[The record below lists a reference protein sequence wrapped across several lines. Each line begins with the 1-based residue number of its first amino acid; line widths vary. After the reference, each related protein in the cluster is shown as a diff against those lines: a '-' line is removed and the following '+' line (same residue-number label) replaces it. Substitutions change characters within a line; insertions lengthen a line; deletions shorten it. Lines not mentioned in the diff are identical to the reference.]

1 MRPDRTRI
9 LTSHWSAAATR
20 LFLALAVAF
29 SALLAVKADAQV
41 RDDFVNVVI
50 PQRRVVLGPVQMT
63 TVDADVTIVEQVA
76 ATKMR
81 INLRND
87 SGRVQEAQLLLPVP
101 EGAVVK
107 SLVLEGLG
115 EEGIARVLPA
125 DEARRIYNSIVNQ
138 SRDPAL
144 LEFAGYNLI
153 RSSVFPVPARGEQA
167 ITITYEQVLPSDAGR
182 IDYKLPRSE
191 SLEQPGVTWSF
202 SVDIKSKLPIST
214 VYSPSHD
221 LSVDR
226 VGKNRVKVKVP
237 QSSALNDLGPLLVS
251 YLVETNGGVA
261 ASMLAYPDA
270 TVGDGEGGYFLL
282 LAGVP
287 AERPEDAKVLK
298 REVILVIDRSGSM
311 RDQKIEQVRE
321 AALQVIEGLD
331 DGEYFNILDYSNTVE
346 MFAEAP
352 VVKNDRTIEQAREYL
367 ASLKAI
373 GGTALND
380 ALVEALRQDHEEG
393 TLPVVL
399 FLTDGLPTVG
409 ERGEVAI
416 RDGAKAANKHNRR
429 VFTFG
434 VGYDVNTPLLSA
446 IAGGSRATATFVLP
460 EEDVEVKVGQVFRRL
475 HGPVLSSPKLTIL
488 GRDGEPTTRAV
499 RELMPGE
506 LPDLFEGDQ
515 LVLLGQFTED
525 EPLEMRLTGDY
536 FGKQRTFEFSFEMDK
551 GTTRNSFVP
560 RLWASRKIAVLV
572 DEIRKMGADSGGLT
586 PEPAT
591 SDPRFKELVDEIVTL
606 STKWGVLTEY
616 TSFLALEPGMWN
628 DFDVAARY
636 GFVPMGEPQNS
647 LGLIPDS
654 ETLSRVAGRSLEG
667 RAQRERAGK
676 GAVAQ
681 ELNAGQRAD
690 QFKLNK
696 GNLLYNE
703 DLEAVQFAGIKQ
715 INDETYYFR
724 SGQWVDSRIL
734 AFAAKDE
741 KKAEEAE
748 KPDETVEFG
757 TEAFD
762 DLLAR
767 LVSSNR
773 QGVLAIGGDVYLTME
788 SKRILVRLPA
798 LNGGG

>member
-1 MRPDRTRI
+1 MRPDRNR
-9 LTSHWSAAATR
+9 TSKHAIAR
-20 LFLALAVAF
+20 PLLALAIALSSLTLAK
-29 SALLAVKADAQV
+29 SASAQL
-41 RDDFVNVVI
+41 RDDLVNVVI
-50 PQRRVVLGPVQMT
+50 PQRRVMLGPVRMT
-63 TVDADVTIVEQVA
+63 AVDAKVAIVEQIA
-76 ATKMR
+76 ATSMR

-87 SGRVQEAQLLLPVP
+87 AARVQEAQLLLPVP

-115 EEGIARVLPA
+115 EEGIARILPA
-125 DEARRIYNSIVNQ
+125 DEARRIYNTIVSQ
-138 SRDPAL
+138 TRDPAL

-182 IDYKLPRSE
+182 VDYKLPRSE
-191 SLEQPGVTWSF
+191 SLEQPGVAWSF
-202 SVDIKSKLPIST
+202 SVDIRSKQPIST

-226 VGKNRVKVKVP
+226 ASKNRVKAKVP

-251 YLVETNGGVA
+251 YLVETDGGVA

-287 AERPEDAKVLK
+287 AERPENAEALK

-311 RDQKIEQVRE
+311 RDEKIEQARE
-321 AALQVIEGLD
+321 AALQVIEGLE
-331 DGEYFNILDYSNTVE
+331 DGEYFNILDYSNAVE
-346 MFAEAP
+346 MFADAP
-352 VVKNDRTIEQAREYL
+352 VAKNARTIEQAREYL

-380 ALVEALRQDHEEG
+380 ALVEALRQDHKDG

-434 VGYDVNTPLLSA
+434 VGYDVNTPLLNA

-475 HGPVLSSPKLTIL
+475 HGPVLSSPTLTVL
-488 GRDGEPTTRAV
+488 GKDGEPTTRAV

-525 EPLEMRLTGDY
+525 EPLQMRLTGDY
-536 FGKQRTFEFSFEMDK
+536 FGKQRTFEFSFSMDK

-560 RLWASRKIAVLV
+560 RLWASRKIAMLV
-572 DEIRKMGADSGGLT
+572 DEIRKMGADTGGLAPT
-586 PEPAT
+586 PAT
-591 SDPRFKELVDEIVTL
+591 EDPRFKELVDEIVTL

-628 DFDVAARY
+628 DRDLAARY

-647 LGLIPDS
+647 LGLAPTTDV
-654 ETLSRVAGRSLEG
+654 LNRVAGEALEA

-681 ELNAGQRAD
+681 EMNAGQRAD
-690 QFKLNK
+690 QLKLNR
-696 GNLLYNE
+696 GNLLLNE
-703 DLEAVQFAGIKQ
+703 DLEAVQFSSIKQ

-724 SGQWVDSRIL
+724 GGQWVDSRIL
-734 AFAAKDE
+734 AFAAKDKE
-741 KKAEEAE
+741 QAEEAE
-748 KPDETVEFG
+748 KPDETIEFG

-762 DLLAR
+762 TLLTK
-767 LVSSNR
+767 LVKANR
-773 QGVLAIGGDVYLTME
+773 QGERAIGGDVYLTMD
-788 SKRILVRLPA
+788 SKRIVVRLPE
-798 LNGGG
+798 LSGEGE